1 MSDSEDQS
9 RQDAIPD
16 LLDVN
21 ETAAILRVGHTYVYE
36 STKRF
41 LATGAEH
48 EIPAIK
54 VGRLLRIPRVAL
66 ERFIGAPI
74 TWPIPIVEQAPQA
87 AVAPKDLVEGRAQKR
102 VGSHRRRSSMA
113 PPSAAP
119 RLFES

>member
-1 MSDSEDQS
+1 MRGHEDQP
-9 RQDAIPD
+9 RQRAIPD

-36 STKRF
+36 SSKRF
-41 LATGAEH
+41 LATGDEH

-74 TWPIPIVEQAPQA
+74 TWPIPVVEQAAEA
-87 AVAPKDLVEGRAQKR
+87 AAAPKDRVEDRPEKRAGLQ
-102 VGSHRRRSSMA
+102 RRRSSAA
-113 PPSAAP
+113 PLSSAP
-119 RLFES
+119 RLFGS

>member
-1 MSDSEDQS
+1 MSDSEDQA
-9 RQDAIPD
+9 RQSAIPD

-36 STKRF
+36 SSKRF
-41 LATGAEH
+41 LATGDEH

-74 TWPIPIVEQAPQA
+74 TWPIPVVEQAPEA
-87 AVAPKDLVEGRAQKR
+87 AVASKDRVED
-102 VGSHRRRSSMA
+102 
-113 PPSAAP
+113 
-119 RLFES
+119 RLA